1 MKSNKKNVG
10 MKMTEHDL
18 EELIASKQV
27 RLSHQKERKEKLEK
41 TIENNQNDIEQLK
54 YTLQVM
60 KRNRKRQKPST
71 FIPHKQ
77 IAAFFARISG
87 FFTYLTRR
95 LHRIPNY
102 TWFCLLLTSR
112 FSFESRTRTD
122 GHKLLAPGTVL
133 GYFKRERIEL

>member
-10 MKMTEHDL
+10 MKMTEQNI
-18 EELIASKQV
+18 EELIASKQT
-27 RLSHQKERKEKLEK
+27 RLSRQEERKEKLEK
-41 TIENNQNDIEQLK
+41 TMENNLNDIEQLK

-60 KRNRKRQKPST
+60 KRNRKRQKAST
-71 FIPHKQ
+71 IIPQQQ
-77 IAAFFARISG
+77 IAAFFARISS

-112 FSFESRTRTD
+112 FSFESRTQTP
-122 GHKLLAPGTVL
+122 GHKLLTPGTVL